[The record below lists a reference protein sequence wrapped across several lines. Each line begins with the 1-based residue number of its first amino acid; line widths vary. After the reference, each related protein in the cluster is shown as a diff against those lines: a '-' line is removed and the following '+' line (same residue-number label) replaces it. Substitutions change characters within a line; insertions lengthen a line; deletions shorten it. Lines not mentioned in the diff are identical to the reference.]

1 MADHLSPL
9 GASFLYLES
18 PTTAMHVGS
27 VLLLDAEPGGLDRE
41 QLADLVV
48 SRTAGV
54 RRYRQKVREIP
65 GRIAAPIWVN
75 AADFD
80 PTYHI
85 RYAALPRPGTQEQL
99 EEFVA
104 RIMSRP
110 LDRSHPLWEA
120 YIVEGLGDGQI
131 ALVTKTHQAL
141 VDGTAAVDIPQLLLD
156 TDPAPDTG
164 RNPEPP
170 PSREP
175 SDAELFTSSLMALA
189 ARPQRWFGLAA
200 GGVSELT
207 DVAGRV
213 LGHLGE
219 LAGAMARTAADPAP
233 PSPLNTS
240 VGIARRVGFTQIPL
254 ADFRE
259 IRDNYHRLSHARE
272 CTVTDVMLT
281 VLTGALRSWL
291 QSRGEPVHDAARVR
305 ALVPVSVV
313 DSETAVGMGPSVQA
327 CFVDLPVGEPDPLM
341 RLDQIAFQMRRQ
353 VSEGRAVRGRA
364 LAQIAGFAPS
374 TLHHVGAQLGNAA
387 ARRFFNLV
395 VTNVPGPQHTLWAAE
410 ARMSICYP
418 IIPLAQ
424 GQSLS
429 VGLTSY
435 AGTVGI
441 GFNGDRGTMQD
452 LGSFPTFTR
461 ESLNE
466 LTTALAADR
475 STSRTPKE
483 ERHVRDIR
491 VYLALDESKLRQ
503 LAEGHSL
510 DAGTVRASAVTAQV
524 RQAFPEDDEEDL
536 EYDALLVAAEIVTE
550 EAPGSRA
557 VVAAVDLP
565 ARSLSI
571 VEDGEGWVGFEVVLR
586 CSVQAADL
594 VAVHAA
600 EIGAE
605 PDDELLWYDVSELG
619 RLARGEI

>member
-1 MADHLSPL
+1 M
-9 GASFLYLES
+9 GTSFLYLES
-18 PTTAMHVGS
+18 PTTAMHAGS
-27 VLLLDAEPGGLDRE
+27 VLLLEAGPEGIDRQ
-41 QLADLVV
+41 QLTELVI

-65 GRIAAPIWVN
+65 GRIAPPIWVD

-85 RYAALPRPGTQEQL
+85 RHSALPRPGTQEQL

-110 LDRSHPLWEA
+110 LDRSHPLWEL
-120 YIVEGLGDGQI
+120 YIVEGLRDGQI

-141 VDGTAAVDIPQLLLD
+141 VDGIAAVDIPQLLLD
-156 TDPAPDTG
+156 PEPAPDG
-164 RNPEPP
+164 ERPPEPA

-175 SDAELFTSSLMALA
+175 TDTELFASSLMTLA
-189 ARPQRWFGLAA
+189 TRPQRWFDLAA
-200 GGVSELT
+200 GGLSELT
-207 DVAGRV
+207 DMAGKV
-213 LGHLGE
+213 LGHTRTI
-219 LAGAMARTAADPAP
+219 AGAMARTAADPAP
-233 PSPLNTS
+233 PSPLNTT
-240 VGIARRVGFTQIPL
+240 VGVARRIALTRVPL
-254 ADFRE
+254 TDFRDV
-259 IRDNYHRLSHARE
+259 RDSYHHLSNIRE
-272 CTVTDVMLT
+272 CTVTDVVLT

-313 DSETAVGMGPSVQA
+313 DSETAVGMGPSVRA

-341 RLDQIAFQMRRQ
+341 RLDQITFQMRRQ
-353 VSEGRAVRGRA
+353 VGGGRAVRGHA

-374 TLHHVGAQLGNAA
+374 TLHHVGAQLGHAA

-395 VTNVPGPQHTLWAAE
+395 ITNVPGPEHTLWVAG
-410 ARMSICYP
+410 ARMTICYP

-429 VGLTSY
+429 IGLTSY

-452 LGSFPTFTR
+452 LGTFPTFTR

-466 LTTALAADR
+466 LTTALDTDR
-475 STSRTPKE
+475 PTSRTSE
-483 ERHVRDIR
+483 EDGHVRDIR
-491 VYLALDESKLRQ
+491 VYLALGEDGLTR
-503 LAEGHSL
+503 LAEGHPL
-510 DAGTVRASAVTAQV
+510 DVGKVRASAVTAQV
-524 RQAFPEDDEEDL
+524 RAAFPEDDEEDL
-536 EYDALLVAAEIVTE
+536 EYDALLVAAEIVAE
-550 EAPGSRA
+550 EKPGTRV

-565 ARSLSI
+565 ISTLTV
-571 VEDGEGWVGFEVVLR
+571 VEDGDGWVGFEVVLDR
-586 CSVQAADL
+586 PVHAADL

-600 EIGAE
+600 ETGAG
-605 PDDELLWYDVSELG
+605 PDDELLWYDVTELG
-619 RLARGEI
+619 RLARGEL